1 MVGPFPRYSISR
13 EELTT
18 EDGTYINSKFSITVT
33 GTATL
38 KFGTNQD
45 MLKQGERQ
53 AAVQGEAI
61 ILAQLNRNQW
71 PMHGN
76 GLLQIAPYG
85 GKGNKI
91 KFNDSRITSIELP
104 EQNESAGVQN
114 QEYTIQFEAYQDT
127 SESTNPNDPAGTG
140 SVTSPTYNLS
150 SVEESWELVPAQDR
164 YNYAGNKLAGDAVV
178 ADSESDPPV
187 VGEDAADTPYKTFTL
202 THTLGATPW
211 LKKDEEW

>member
-1 MVGPFPRYSISR
+1 
-13 EELTT
+13 
-18 EDGTYINSKFSITVT
+18 
-33 GTATL
+33 
-38 KFGTNQD
+38 
-45 MLKQGERQ
+45 
-53 AAVQGEAI
+53 
-61 ILAQLNRNQW
+61 
-71 PMHGN
+71 MHGN

-150 SVEESWELVPAQDR
+150 SVEESWELVPCPR
-164 YNYAGNKLAGDAVV
+164 
-178 ADSESDPPV
+178 
-187 VGEDAADTPYKTFTL
+187 
-202 THTLGATPW
+202 
-211 LKKDEEW
+211 